1 MSATLNRVELIG
13 RFGRV
18 GELRRT
24 TSGTPYLRA
33 SLATDR
39 QSGTDWHELAFW
51 GSLAEIVSR
60 HARKG
65 RMVFVDGSLS
75 VRTYVEGDQNRR
87 WVDVRVRRLLY
98 LDAPVAAAAGEPSE
112 VAAQPDE
119 DLEAMAAEADAIA
132 DIGALG

>member
-24 TSGTPYLRA
+24 SSGTPFLRA

-39 QSGTDWHELAFW
+39 QAGTDWHELAFW
-51 GSLAEIVSR
+51 GSLAELVAR
-60 HARKG
+60 HAKKG
-65 RMVFVDGSLS
+65 RLVFVDGALS
-75 VRTYVEGDQNRR
+75 VRTYLDGDQNRR

-98 LDAPVAAAAGEPSE
+98 LDAPSVAATGEPSE
-112 VAAQPDE
+112 IAAAPDE
-119 DLEAMAAEADAIA
+119 DLEAMAAEADEIA
-132 DIGALG
+132 EFGALG